1 MSSSVDIGRFRV
13 GTRLQAPRP
22 HINHTMAPP
31 LLRRPP
37 SLIVVI
43 IIVASSVISS
53 CALASP
59 PRLSTAII
67 ASNNANTK
75 TSTSRLYVKSYKA
88 GTIEGPPLS
97 SKPDYSSIHGPFG
110 SLLDRYLTILFRDRL
125 ASRLRHTRTSS
136 EIPIPDSQLPYD
148 DFEGI
153 IDITHSMNSLYSNR
167 TVVQTLAQDVL
178 ISLFPPFILDRFPSW
193 FAKPFPVFSS
203 KMCAYATV
211 AFGTWLMGECAVN
224 DIPFASQGVLV
235 KRCRFLE
242 ESQCASVCVNSC
254 KVPTQVR
261 IITYTI

>member
-1 MSSSVDIGRFRV
+1 MTHDPTTTTLVVSW
-13 GTRLQAPRP
+13 TTTQLQP
-22 HINHTMAPP
+22 TMAPS
-31 LLRRPP
+31 LLRQPP
-37 SLIVVI
+37 SFIIAI
-43 IIVASSVISS
+43 IIVASNVISS
-53 CALASP
+53 WALASSSPKP
-59 PRLSTAII
+59 PRDRIVS
-67 ASNNANTK
+67 NANTE
-75 TSTSRLYVKSYKA
+75 TSTSRLYTKSYKA
-88 GTIEGPPLS
+88 RTIEGPLLS

-110 SLLDRYLTILFRDRL
+110 SLLDKYLTILFRGRL
-125 ASRLRHTRTSS
+125 ASRLCNTQTPD
-136 EIPIPDSQLPYD
+136 EIVIADSLLPYD
-148 DFEGI
+148 DFEAI
-153 IDITHSMNSLYSNR
+153 IDITHSMNSRYSNR

-211 AFGTWLMGECAVN
+211 AFGTWLMGECEVN

-261 IITYTI
+261 SITDTI